1 MAEPA
6 PDLTPLLTRATRLAS
21 NPTAAVVAMLR
32 AVEAELGEVSEAS
45 LAAIAAHG
53 GAPLAE
59 VRRIAGRAG
68 VRRTKV
74 SAQHHLAVCLGATC
88 SLRGS
93 EALLREAEA
102 LLGVSA
108 GEVTADGRVHLQE
121 AACLGLCDFGPNVRL
136 DDALVE
142 GTSKRRL
149 TKLVERV
156 MPGKRKGLWPFW

>member
-1 MAEPA
+1 MAESA
-6 PDLTPLLTRATRLAS
+6 PDLTALLTRATRLAS

-32 AVEAELGEVSEAS
+32 AVEAEQGEVSEVS
-45 LAAIAAHG
+45 LVAIAAHG
-53 GAPLAE
+53 KTPLAE

-74 SAQHHLAVCLGATC
+74 NAQHHLAVCLGATC

-93 EALLREAEA
+93 QALLREAEA

-108 GEVTADGRVHLQE
+108 GQVTADGRVFLQE
-121 AACLGLCDFGPNVRL
+121 AACLGVCDFGPNVRL
-136 DDALVE
+136 DDELVE
-142 GTSKRRL
+142 GTSRRRL

-156 MPGKRKGLWPFW
+156 KPSKRRGWWPFG